1 MPAEPATSEYL
12 DVIRRGIVP
21 VFGLPSRPKRVIIV
35 GAGVAGLVAGYE
47 LLRAGHDPLIL
58 EARNRVGGRI
68 CTLRDPF
75 SSGLYGE
82 AGAMRIP
89 RAHALTMMYIDRFGL
104 PTADFVMESDQTWV
118 HIGGV
123 KRRLAEVRSDPDVLG
138 FETAPAEKGRLAGD
152 IWAETI
158 RPLVEQVEQ
167 HGQAGWDAIYAVY
180 DEYSVREFLELKGWS
195 EGLIEMFGLLNNQ
208 EALMNSSFLE
218 LFREEA
224 GNYYTNMCQIVGGM
238 DRFVHAFLPE
248 LEGRIRYG
256 ARVIALD
263 QTPDQAIVH
272 YQTLAGRFQATGD
285 DAIITTPFPVLRHV
299 EVLKPFSRAK
309 QRAIRQLHYDAAA
322 KIFFQCR
329 RRFWETDDG
338 IYGDG
343 TVTDLPIR
351 NLYIPI
357 GAKKPGVVCCS
368 PVIPGRRMR
377 NAGGRSHRATVSSRR
392 WRMSPS
398 FIRRSPQSSRSVH
411 RICGTMMS
419 LPAARSRCSIRDS
432 RRCSTMRLLHQKG
445 ASTLPANMH
454 RCTMPG
460 SRERSSLGCVR
471 RLRYTRRHSSCQSAG
486 CDDCRPVAPLTH
498 GVFQAV
504 IEQFQCVR
512 R

>member
-138 FETAPAEKGRLAGD
+138 FETAPAEKGRLASD

-351 NLYIPI
+351 NLYYTDWGKETGRGVLLASYTWSEDAQRWGSLTPRDRIEQALENVAVIHPQI
-357 GAKKPGVVCCS
+357 TAEFEVGTSYMWHDDEFASGAFALFDPGQQ
-368 PVIPGRRMR
+368 
-377 NAGGRSHRATVSSRR
+377 T
-392 WRMSPS
+392 
-398 FIRRSPQSSRSVH
+398 
-411 RICGTMMS
+411 
-419 LPAARSRCSIRDS
+419 
-432 RRCSTMRLLHQKG
+432 LLHD
-445 ASTLPANMH
+445 AI
-454 RCTMPG
+454 
-460 SRERSSLGCVR
+460 
-471 RLRYTRRHSSCQSAG
+471 
-486 CDDCRPVAPLTH
+486 VAPEGRFHFAGEHASLYH
-498 GVFQAV
+498 AWIQGAIESGLRAAIEVHQAA
-504 IEQFQCVR
+504 
-512 R
+512 